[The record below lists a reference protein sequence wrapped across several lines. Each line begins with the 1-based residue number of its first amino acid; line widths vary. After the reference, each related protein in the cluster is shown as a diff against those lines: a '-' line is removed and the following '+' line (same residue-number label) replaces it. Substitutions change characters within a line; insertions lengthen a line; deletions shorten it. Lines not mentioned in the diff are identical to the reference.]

1 MAGWLVLLA
10 QSMVAAP
17 LWAAAHAMP
26 EGEGFAGERA
36 KQGYMLL
43 MNVAIRPIL
52 LVIGFVLA
60 MGMVW
65 ASTWM
70 SQQLMASALSSMVS
84 SVDVRPFDSNEPF
97 GLKQLTDMG
106 ALGNSITDILS
117 LPSLLLSIIAVF
129 LITTVVTIMLIHRS
143 FDLIYETAD
152 DVMKWIGGSSGPLG
166 GESQNT
172 SKALGM
178 IGMQFNRMEN
188 KILGGAMGAGNKS
201 KTVAVPGGGN
211 TPAADPA
218 KKANTDGVANQTPP
232 HSDGAGAGGGGD
244 QGKKPKLSS

>member
-84 SVDVRPFDSNEPF
+84 SVDVRPFDSNEPNWI
-97 GLKQLTDMG
+97 KQLTDMG

-152 DVMKWIGGSSGPLG
+152 DVMKWIGGSSGLLG
-166 GESQNT
+166 GERDNT
-172 SKALGM
+172 SKALTM
-178 IGMQFNRMEN
+178 ISGQFNRIEGRVLSS
-188 KILGGAMGAGNKS
+188 LGPKSTVPKDTAGKGGTSGAD
-201 KTVAVPGGGN
+201 T
-211 TPAADPA
+211 T
-218 KKANTDGVANQTPP
+218 KKAANTDGVANQTPP
-232 HSDGAGAGGGGD
+232 HSDGAGTGGGGD
-244 QGKKPKLSS
+244 QGKKPELSS

>member
-1 MAGWLVLLA
+1 MLA

-65 ASTWM
+65 ASVWM
-70 SQQLMASALSSMVS
+70 SQILMTSALESMLMAHDVTPFSEKTNSDSMSWGGTGAYVGNLASQIFNVPSMLFGTIAIFVIGSVVS
-84 SVDVRPFDSNEPF
+84 
-97 GLKQLTDMG
+97 
-106 ALGNSITDILS
+106 IL
-117 LPSLLLSIIAVF
+117 
-129 LITTVVTIMLIHRS
+129 LIHRS

-172 SKALGM
+172 QKALTM
-178 IGMQFNRMEN
+178 IAGQFSRIEQRA
-188 KILGGAMGAGNKS
+188 LGGRMQKPQ
-201 KTVAVPGGGN
+201 KDVPGGGDTN

-218 KKANTDGVANQTPP
+218 KKEDVPNSVPPQTQTE
-232 HSDGAGAGGGGD
+232 DGD
-244 QGKKPKLSS
+244 QGKKPKAMTP

>member
-1 MAGWLVLLA
+1 MAVAGWLTLLA

-65 ASTWM
+65 AVTWM
-70 SQQLMASALSSMVS
+70 SQILMTSALSSM
-84 SVDVRPFDSNEPF
+84 
-97 GLKQLTDMG
+97 
-106 ALGNSITDILS
+106 ITAQGVNMSQGKDAAAAVANGISQIAS
-117 LPSLLLSIIAVF
+117 LPSMTFGIIAIF
-129 LITTVVTIMLIHRS
+129 IISTAVTIILIHRS
-143 FDLIYETAD
+143 FDLIFETAD
-152 DVMKWIGGSSGPLG
+152 DVMKWIGGSSGALG

-172 SKALGM
+172 SKALNM
-178 IGMQFNRMEN
+178 IGMQFNRMES
-188 KILGGAMGAGNKS
+188 KLLG
-201 KTVAVPGGGN
+201 
-211 TPAADPA
+211 A
-218 KKANTDGVANQTPP
+218 KM
-232 HSDGAGAGGGGD
+232 GAGGGGGRQAVTPKGDTPTEKTNTKDPSEHVPGSNAPQTQTKNED
-244 QGKKPKLSS
+244 QSKTSKGTGG

>member
-1 MAGWLVLLA
+1 VLLA

-17 LWAAAHAMP
+17 LWAASHAMP

-70 SQQLMASALSSMVS
+70 SQQLMTAALKSMISSQDVTPAVSAQGDQVNIASAFINGVSQIMSVPSMLFGTIAIFVIGSVVS
-84 SVDVRPFDSNEPF
+84 
-97 GLKQLTDMG
+97 
-106 ALGNSITDILS
+106 IL
-117 LPSLLLSIIAVF
+117 
-129 LITTVVTIMLIHRS
+129 LIHRS

-172 SKALGM
+172 QKALTM
-178 IGMQFNRMEN
+178 IAGQFNRIEQRA
-188 KILGGAMGAGNKS
+188 LGGRMNQKNATPKPTGDGGS
-201 KTVAVPGGGN
+201 GGGGGAN
-211 TPAADPA
+211 DTTKKAAVNQEQVAEQAPA
-218 KKANTDGVANQTPP
+218 KKE
-232 HSDGAGAGGGGD
+232 
-244 QGKKPKLSS
+244 KE